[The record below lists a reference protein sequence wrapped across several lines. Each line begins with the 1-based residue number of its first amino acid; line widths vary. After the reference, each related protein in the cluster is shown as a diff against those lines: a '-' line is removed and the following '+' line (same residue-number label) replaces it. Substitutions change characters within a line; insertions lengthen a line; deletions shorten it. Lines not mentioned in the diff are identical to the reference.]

1 MTEPRIE
8 LFTYALSP
16 FGMKVYWALIFKR
29 IAFDLRYVNPRGHA
43 EIAFTQQR
51 TVPVLKVG
59 DAWRLDSGP
68 LCEWL
73 DELFPDIKI
82 AGRSDAERERIRE
95 ADAWV
100 TNAVIAVD
108 FRRMIDPQARGV
120 AFRNGFKLASIMRRT
135 SGGVPWFAPFIWSRL
150 LRRAGFIRR
159 AAAMTDQSKSV
170 VQLEQ
175 EAMEALERRLQP
187 TGFIAGTDA
196 PSYADLA
203 AFAQLAVSMDLGLKG
218 VLKPNAS
225 QTVDDW
231 RRTLLDAMPATIS
244 PPLITGR
251 PPFGRG

>member
-16 FGMKVYWALIFKR
+16 FGMKVYWALIFKQ

-68 LCEWL
+68 LCDWL

-108 FRRMIDPQARGV
+108 FRRMIDPQTRGV

-135 SGGVPWFAPFIWSRL
+135 SGGVPWFAPFDMV
-150 LRRAGFIRR
+150 
-159 AAAMTDQSKSV
+159 AA
-170 VQLEQ
+170 
-175 EAMEALERRLQP
+175 
-187 TGFIAGTDA
+187 
-196 PSYADLA
+196 LA
-203 AFAQLAVSMDLGLKG
+203 ARRVH
-218 VLKPNAS
+218 
-225 QTVDDW
+225 QTCGGDDGS
-231 RRTLLDAMPATIS
+231 IQ
-244 PPLITGR
+244 IGR
-251 PPFGRG
+251 PN